1 MAVEAPEQQ
10 QSSRGGGSKP
20 PPRGG
25 YAEAASLRGIQK
37 CAVLMVALGEE
48 SASEIFKH
56 LSQAEVEA
64 LSLEIAKA
72 PKVPSEVCKDVLDE
86 AVATVLA
93 EDYLAEGGVDYA
105 RALLQRSLGGDKADE
120 IISRLAATIE
130 RRPFEF
136 LRRTPPEQIHVFLRN
151 ESPQTIALVVAN
163 LHTALA
169 ATVLS
174 LLTPDE
180 QADVATRVAQMG
192 ETRPEVVSQIE
203 SVMKQKLSNVIAQE
217 YSSAGGVKSLADILN
232 QADRSTER
240 NVLDQLAQSNGE
252 LAEEV
257 RLLLFTFEDVV
268 KLDDRSIQMV
278 LKEVDQKDLAIALR
292 GVSEDV
298 RHRIFANMS
307 ERGAEL
313 LKEEI
318 DFQPP
323 QRRRVVEEAQG
334 RIVGVVRRL
343 EEAGAVVISR
353 GAGGGDDELM

>member
-1 MAVEAPEQQ
+1 MATDLAT
-10 QSSRGGGSKP
+10 KP
-20 PPRGG
+20 TG
-25 YAEAASLRGIQK
+25 YDTLKGIEKAAILLV
-37 CAVLMVALGEE
+37 AVGEE
-48 SASEIFKH
+48 RASEIFRH
-56 LSQAEVEA
+56 LGDGEVEA
-64 LSLEIAKA
+64 LSLEIAKSR
-72 PKVPSEVCKDVLDE
+72 KVPTNLSREVIGE
-86 AVATVLA
+86 AVDTVLA
-93 EDYLAEGGVDYA
+93 EDYISEGGVDYA
-105 RALLQRSLGGDKADE
+105 RSILERSLGATRAEELIG
-120 IISRLAATIE
+120 RLAATIE

-169 ATVLS
+169 AQVLS
-174 LLTPDE
+174 LLSPEE
-180 QADVATRVAQMG
+180 QADVAMRVAQMG

-232 QADRSTER
+232 QSDRSTER
-240 NVLDQLAQSNGE
+240 NVLDQLAQTNGE

-278 LKEVDQKDLAIALR
+278 LKEVDQKDLAVALR

-298 RHRIFANMS
+298 RARIFANMS

-313 LKEEI
+313 LREEI

-334 RIVGVVRRL
+334 RIVAVVRRL
-343 EEAGAVVISR
+343 EEGGAIVISR
-353 GAGGGDDELM
+353 GAGGEDELM